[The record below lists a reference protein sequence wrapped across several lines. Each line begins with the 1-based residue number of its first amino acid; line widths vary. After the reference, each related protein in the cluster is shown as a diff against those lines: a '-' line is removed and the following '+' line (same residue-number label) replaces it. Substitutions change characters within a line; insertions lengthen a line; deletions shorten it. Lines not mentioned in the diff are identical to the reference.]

1 MIGDPLA
8 AKAAPIAPQEIGG
21 DPAFIQKDWVE
32 RQGVVAHCARA
43 AATSRSCSDARTV
56 FFTVKPSCCSAR
68 LADVPRAC
76 RSAMRSG
83 CSRIK
88 AASVC
93 SWERAPDANAAG
105 AGRLFERR
113 TQEALTRYLLGPR
126 PPHARVAIG
135 STRSRRSIGRA
146 LIPVVIFVVLGLT
159 IGGSLEN
166 ASPENTFVAVEV
178 PVFAALLM
186 ILSAVVS
193 IVAIISI
200 YREGGIL
207 KRLRATP
214 LRPQTILTAHVV
226 VKLLFTLLT
235 LALMLL
241 AGRRFYPINVDVPF
255 ASFALALLFST
266 WSILSVGFLI
276 ASLVPTARFAQPLAS
291 IIL

>member
-1 MIGDPLA
+1 MLRGLWTLAWIEIKIFLREPL
-8 AKAAPIAPQEIGG
+8 
-21 DPAFIQKDWVE
+21 
-32 RQGVVAHCARA
+32 GVVG
-43 AATSRSCSDARTV
+43 TV
-56 FFTVKPSCCSAR
+56 AV
-68 LADVPRAC
+68 
-76 RSAMRSG
+76 
-83 CSRIK
+83 
-88 AASVC
+88 
-93 SWERAPDANAAG
+93 
-105 AGRLFERR
+105 
-113 TQEALTRYLLGPR
+113 
-126 PPHARVAIG
+126 
-135 STRSRRSIGRA
+135 
-146 LIPVVIFVVLGLT
+146 PVVIFVVLGRT
-159 IGGSLEN
+159 MGGSVEN
-166 ASPENTFVAVEV
+166 ASPENTFVSVEV

-186 ILSAVVS
+186 LLSAVVS

-207 KRLRATP
+207 RRLRATP

-291 IIL
+291 IILYPMIAISGLFVPVEELPTAVQLAARLVPLTYAVSLLEGIWTGQAWSSHLGDIMALVLVFAVCTGLSAKVFRWE